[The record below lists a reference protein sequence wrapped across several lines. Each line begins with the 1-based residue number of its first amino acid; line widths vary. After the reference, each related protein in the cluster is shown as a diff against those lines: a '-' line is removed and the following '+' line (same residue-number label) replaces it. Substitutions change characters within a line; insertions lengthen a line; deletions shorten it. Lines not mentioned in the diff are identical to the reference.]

1 MGIDS
6 LIVGDIYIIIQS
18 TIYITTIII
27 IDVVIY
33 SVVIVV
39 TAIGCNCKPSEKD
52 LRRKFNCS

>member
-18 TIYITTIII
+18 TIYITTIIT

-33 SVVIVV
+33 SVAIVV
-39 TAIGCNCKPSEKD
+39 SAIGCN
-52 LRRKFNCS
+52 